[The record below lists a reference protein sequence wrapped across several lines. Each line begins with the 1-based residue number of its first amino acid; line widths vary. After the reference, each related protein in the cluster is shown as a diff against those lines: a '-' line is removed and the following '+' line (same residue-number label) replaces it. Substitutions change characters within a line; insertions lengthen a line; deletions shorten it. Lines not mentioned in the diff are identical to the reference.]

1 MMAQN
6 ASAQQSRPAPF
17 QSFGRD
23 ATAPGDVLENAK
35 SVVSFL
41 DVTLCRAL
49 SGGES
54 LTGEQIFGLSL
65 IFQATLSSLEIAE
78 AAMKATR
85 ESSDRNTGSAE
96 VYPRFSEGPI
106 PDQAEPVPPPQAA
119 TGR

>member
-6 ASAQQSRPAPF
+6 ASAQQSRAAPF

-23 ATAPGDVLENAK
+23 AHNPGDVLENAK

-41 DVTLCRAL
+41 DATLCRAL

-54 LTGEQIFGLSL
+54 LTGEQIFGLGL

-78 AAMKATR
+78 AAMR
-85 ESSDRNTGSAE
+85 ESSGRNTESAE

-119 TGR
+119 TSR